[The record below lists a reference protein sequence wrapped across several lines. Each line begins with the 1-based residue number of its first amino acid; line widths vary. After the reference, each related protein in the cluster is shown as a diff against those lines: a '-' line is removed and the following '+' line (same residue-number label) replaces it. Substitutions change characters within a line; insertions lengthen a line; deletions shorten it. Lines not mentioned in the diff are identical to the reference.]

1 MKWRM
6 LVRWAAEKLLEW
18 VGIPK
23 APEKPRKPRRSSR
36 PLH

>member
-1 MKWRM
+1 MNWRM

-18 VGIPK
+18 VGT